1 MNWSKEQEDAIKI
14 RGQNILVSA
23 AAGSG
28 KTAVLVERIKQLI
41 IKDKTEI
48 NEMLVVTFSNA
59 AASELKERII
69 SAIYQEIEANSENE
83 EFLLKQLNKMGSANI
98 STFHSFALEIIRRY
112 FYLINLEP
120 NFRICDD
127 ANRIILQNE
136 AMEELF
142 QKKFQAE
149 DADFSI
155 FLNKYAGSKNESEA
169 KSMIQYT
176 HGFIQSM
183 PYPFE
188 WLKQNVEKL
197 AIEEKGFI
205 NGPIYLEIKINTS
218 RNLKRA
224 LKGFR
229 KTIDILINNGV
240 DSLASKLEIEYE
252 YISDI
257 YNAIISDESLGFD
270 ELKNLLSKIKFER
283 ISTKKDEKEAYEFVK
298 NEVSEFRNKGKKLI
312 KDGIIDKYFQR
323 NITEHAEINNMLYD
337 IANTLYSLVLEF
349 DLLYKEKKTAKGL
362 IDFSD
367 IEHMALNILKDDKVA
382 NEYKEKFKHIF
393 IDEYQDSNL
402 VQETLI
408 DKIKRENNLFMVGD
422 VKQSIY
428 KFRLAEPEIFLK
440 KYKNFKAQNNDLN
453 VKIDLNQ
460 NFRSKGKII
469 DAVNYIFKRIMNEDS
484 ADMDY
489 GDDAALYKGSA
500 YNGELDLDPRII
512 SVNTSIAEEDNE
524 LDDEIIEMKK
534 AEIEANAAA
543 NVIKGM
549 LGEEY
554 FDDKSESVRKLDYKD
569 IVILMRSAAGYKDI
583 YSQVLN
589 KENIPN
595 YLDMDDGYF
604 DTIEVGIFINLLRI
618 IDNHMQDIPL
628 ISVLRSPI
636 FNFSIKELIE
646 IRLMNKGIS
655 YHYAFSLFSKGDI
668 VDSSAEQKNLIE
680 KCKDVMIKLNKWKYD
695 SVYLSIEELLTML
708 IKETNYYDYLAAL
721 PNGFQRQ
728 ANINALIDKAIVF
741 QSFHMKGLFG
751 FINYIDQLKKDKV
764 VTGQVKL
771 LSESD
776 NLVRIMTVH
785 KSKGLEFP
793 AVIVSALGK
802 RFNKDSFSGKINL
815 HKDLGIGLRFVDE
828 KESFYI
834 KSINQT
840 LIENRKEK
848 EAMAEEMR
856 ILYVA
861 LTRAKDR
868 LVLMGTVKN
877 YADTIEKLQNVD
889 PEDAIDLR
897 SFMEWVLVAAFGS
910 NIKKEVF
917 ERRNIRQSENLK
929 DQNDLDIHKLFNEG
943 FQIHKNQS
951 TLELE
956 RDINQRLNFEYL
968 DKGLSKLQSKFSVS
982 EIKRLKNNIKFEC
995 FSDTKINNKS
1005 KECQDEFNKPKFLMG
1020 AKILSSTD
1028 KGTIF
1033 HKVMEKID
1041 YKIGNDREKVLKF
1054 INNLVSD
1061 GFFNKDEAE
1070 SINIDNIVNFF
1081 NSNIG
1086 KRASDSFEIFRE
1098 VSFILTMKA
1107 KDLELPDFKNIE
1119 EKIIIQGSIDCYFKD
1134 TDGDYILIDFK
1145 TDQIRDKS
1153 DEGFNIIAEEYGTQ
1167 LKLYKEAVEKIRKVK
1182 IKETYLYLF
1191 SINQEIKVNV

>member
-14 RGQNILVSA
+14 RGKNILVSA

-59 AASELKERII
+59 AAAELKERII
-69 SAIYQEIEANSENE
+69 SAIYQEIETNSENE
-83 EFLLKQLNKMGSANI
+83 EFLLKQLNKIGRANI

-155 FLNKYAGSKNESEA
+155 FLNKYAGSKNETEA

-188 WLKQNVEKL
+188 WLKQSVEKL
-197 AIEEKGFI
+197 AIDENEFV
-205 NGPIYLEIKINTS
+205 NGTIYLEIKVNTARS
-218 RNLKRA
+218 LKRA
-224 LKGFR
+224 LKSFE
-229 KTIDILINNGV
+229 KSLDILRNNEIE
-240 DSLASKLEIEYE
+240 SLVLKLEMEYE
-252 YISDI
+252 YISNI
-257 YNAIISDESLGFD
+257 YKSVMSEESIAFD
-270 ELKNLLSKIKFER
+270 ELKKLLANIKFEKL
-283 ISTKKDEKEAYEFVK
+283 SAKKDEKETYELIK
-298 NEVSEFRNKGKKLI
+298 NEVTEYRNKGKKLI
-312 KDGIIDKYFQR
+312 NAGIIDKYFQR
-323 NITEHAEINNMLYD
+323 SVAGHVEINNKLYD
-337 IANTLYSLVLEF
+337 VANTLYSLVLDF

-367 IEHMALNILKDDKVA
+367 IEHMALDILRDNKVA
-382 NEYKEKFKHIF
+382 NEYKEKFQHIF

-408 DKIKRENNLFMVGD
+408 EKIKKDNNLFMVGD

-440 KYKNFKAQNNDLN
+440 KYKKFKESNKELDI
-453 VKIDLNQ
+453 KIDLNQ

-469 DAVNYIFKRIMNEDS
+469 DSVNYIFRRIMNEES
-484 ADMDY
+484 AEIDY
-489 GDDAALYKGSA
+489 DDYAALYKGSA
-500 YNGELDLDPRII
+500 YKGDLDFAPKIVSI
-512 SVNTSIAEEDNE
+512 NTAIDQEDDD

-543 NVIKGM
+543 SVIRGM
-549 LGEEY
+549 LGEQY
-554 FDDKSESVRKLDYKD
+554 FDDKSDSEKKIEYKD
-569 IVILMRSAAGYKDI
+569 IVILMRSAAGYKDV

-604 DTIEVGIFINLLRI
+604 DTIEVGVFINLLRI

-628 ISVLRSPI
+628 ISILRSPI
-636 FNFSIKELIE
+636 FNFSVKELIE
-646 IRLMNKGIS
+646 IRLKNKGIS
-655 YHYAFSLFSKGDI
+655 YHDAFYQFAQSNIINPSHLQI
-668 VDSSAEQKNLIE
+668 NLIT
-680 KCKDVMIKLNKWKYD
+680 KCKDVIAKLDKWKYD
-695 SVYLSIEELLTML
+695 SIYLSIEELLTVL
-708 IKETNYYDYLAAL
+708 INETSYYDYLAAL

-728 ANINALIDKAIVF
+728 ANINALIDKANVF

-771 LSESD
+771 LSEND

-802 RFNKDSFSGKINL
+802 QFNKDNVSGKINL

-828 KESFYI
+828 KESFFV

-877 YADTIEKLQNVD
+877 YANTIEKLQNVD
-889 PEDAIDLR
+889 PEDAVELR
-897 SFMEWVLVAAFGS
+897 SFMEWILVAAFGS
-910 NIKKEVF
+910 EIKYEVF
-917 ERRNIRQSENLK
+917 ERKSISVNRNEINQS
-929 DQNDLDIHKLFNEG
+929 DIDFDKLFKEG
-943 FQIHKNQS
+943 FQINKEES
-951 TLELE
+951 VLKLEK
-956 RDINQRLNFEYL
+956 DINQSLSFEYL

-995 FSDTKINNKS
+995 LPETKIINKS
-1005 KECQDEFNKPKFLMG
+1005 KECQRDFSKPKFLMG
-1020 AKILSSTD
+1020 VKTLSSTD

-1033 HKVMEKID
+1033 HKAMEKID
-1041 YKIGNDREKVLKF
+1041 YGIGSDREKVNLF
-1054 INNLVSD
+1054 INNMIND
-1061 GFFNKDEAE
+1061 GFFTQEEAE
-1070 SINIDNIVNFF
+1070 SINKDSIVKFF

-1086 KRASDSFEIFRE
+1086 KRASDSAEIFRE
-1098 VSFILTMKA
+1098 ASFILSMKA
-1107 KDLELPDFKNIE
+1107 KDLGLPGFENIE

-1134 TDGDYILIDFK
+1134 VDGDYILIDFK
-1145 TDQIRDKS
+1145 TDQIGDKS
-1153 DEGFNIIAEEYGTQ
+1153 EIGLNTIVEEYESQ
-1167 LKLYKEAVEKIRKVK
+1167 LKLYKEAIEKIRKVK
-1182 IKETYLYLF
+1182 VKETYIYLF
-1191 SINQEIKVNV
+1191 SIDQELKVNI

>member
-1 MNWSKEQEDAIKI
+1 MNWSKEQETAINI
-14 RGQNILVSA
+14 RGKNILVSA

-69 SAIYQEIEANSENE
+69 AALYHEIETNSESE
-83 EFLLKQLNKMGSANI
+83 EFLIKQLNKMGRANI
-98 STFHSFALEIIRRY
+98 STFHSFALEIIKRY

-155 FLNKYAGSKNESEA
+155 FLNKYAGSKNESEV

-188 WLKQNVEKL
+188 WLQQNVEKL
-197 AIEEKGFI
+197 AINDIESIDGTI
-205 NGPIYLEIKINTS
+205 CSEIKVNTL
-218 RNLKRA
+218 RNLKKA
-224 LKGFR
+224 LRGFE
-229 KTIDILINNGV
+229 KDIDILRDNGV
-240 DSLASKLEIEYE
+240 DTLASKFEIEYE
-252 YISDI
+252 LISNI
-257 YNAIISDESLGFD
+257 YNEIISNENIGFD
-270 ELKNLLSKIKFER
+270 EIKNLLRNIIFER
-283 ISTKKDEKEAYEFVK
+283 ISTKKNEKEQYEQIK
-298 NEVSEFRNKGKKLI
+298 EVVTEIRDKSKKLI
-312 KDGIIDKYFQR
+312 SEGIINQYFQR
-323 NITEHAEINNMLYD
+323 SISEHAKINNMLYD
-337 IANTLYSLVLEF
+337 VAKTLYSLVLEF
-349 DLLYKEKKTAKGL
+349 DLVYKEKKTSKGL

-367 IEHMALNILKDDKVA
+367 IEHMALNILKEDKVA
-382 NEYKEKFKHIF
+382 NEYREKFKHIF

-408 DKIKRENNLFMVGD
+408 EKIKRENNLFMVGD

-440 KYKNFKAQNNDLN
+440 KYKNFKEQNNDLN
-453 VKIDLNQ
+453 IKIDLNQ

-469 DAVNYIFKRIMNEDS
+469 EAVNYIFRRIMNEDS
-484 ADMDY
+484 SEIDY
-489 GDDAALYKGSA
+489 DDNAALYKGSN
-500 YNGELDLDPRII
+500 YNGELDFYPSIKA
-512 SVNTSIAEEDNE
+512 VNTSIADDDKDLDEE
-524 LDDEIIEMKK
+524 IVEMKK

-543 NVIKGM
+543 QAIKDM

-554 FDDKSESVRKLDYKD
+554 FDDKSGSVRKLEYRD
-569 IVILMRSAAGYKDI
+569 IVILMRSAAGYKDV
-583 YSQVLN
+583 YSHVLN

-604 DTIEVGIFINLLRI
+604 DTIEVGVFINLIRL

-628 ISVLRSPI
+628 LSVLRSAI
-636 FNFSIKELIE
+636 FNFSIKELIDV
-646 IRLMNKGIS
+646 RLMNKGIS
-655 YHYAFSLFSKGDI
+655 YHAAFSLFSKGDTAN
-668 VDSSAEQKNLIE
+668 STPEQRKLIE
-680 KCKDVMIKLNKWKYD
+680 KCKDVMTKLDKWKYD
-695 SVYLSIEELLTML
+695 SIYLSIEELLTML

-802 RFNKDSFSGKINL
+802 QFNKDSFSGKINL

-868 LVLMGTVKN
+868 LVLIGTVKN
-877 YADTIEKLQNVD
+877 YSDTIEKLQNLD
-889 PEDAIDLR
+889 PEEAIDLK
-897 SFMEWVLVAAFGS
+897 SFIEWLLVASIGS
-910 NIKKEVF
+910 NIKKEAF
-917 ERRNIRQSENLK
+917 DRKNIKASGAAK
-929 DQNDLDIHKLFNEG
+929 DQNGFDIHRLFVEG
-943 FQIHKNQS
+943 FQMKNDES
-951 TLELE
+951 IFELE
-956 RDINQRLNFEYL
+956 SEISKRLNFEYL

-995 FSDTKINNKS
+995 SMDTTNINKS
-1005 KECQDEFNKPKFLMG
+1005 KECQVEFSRPKFLLG
-1020 AKILSSTD
+1020 AKALTATD

-1041 YKIGNDREKVLKF
+1041 YKIGNDREKVLEF
-1054 INNLVSD
+1054 INNLAND
-1061 GFFNKDEAE
+1061 GFFDKDEAE
-1070 SINIDNIVNFF
+1070 SINIDSIVNFF

-1086 KRASDSFEIFRE
+1086 KRASGSSEIFRE
-1098 VSFILTMKA
+1098 ASFILTKTAM
-1107 KDLELPDFKNIE
+1107 DLELPGFENIE

-1134 TDGDYILIDFK
+1134 IDGNYILIDFK
-1145 TDQIRDKS
+1145 TDQIRDRS
-1153 DEGFNIIAEEYGTQ
+1153 EVGLNMIAEEYETQ
-1167 LKLYKEAVEKIRKVK
+1167 LKLYKEAIEKIRKVK
-1182 IKETYLYLF
+1182 IKEAYLYLF
-1191 SINQEIKVNV
+1191 SINQEIKVNI